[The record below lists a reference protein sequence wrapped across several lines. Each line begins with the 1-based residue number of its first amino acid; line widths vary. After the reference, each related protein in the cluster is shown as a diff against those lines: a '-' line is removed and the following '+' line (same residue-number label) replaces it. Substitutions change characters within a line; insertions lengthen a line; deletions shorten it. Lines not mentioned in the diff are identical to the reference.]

1 MFNEVPMENH
11 CVEQYQHTLRSQTY
25 ASGGKTKKCTCLL
38 YAPVSGDSFTVTS
51 QAQVLVF
58 VDAFIMLAV
67 GMELCLDS

>member
-1 MFNEVPMENH
+1 MLSSIS
-11 CVEQYQHTLRSQTY
+11 TLYILKHDCY
-25 ASGGKTKKCTCLL
+25 ASGGKTKRCTCLL

-67 GMELCLDS
+67 GMELCLDI